1 MRKDDVRDLCVAY
14 QTVTEYVY
22 RGWWD
27 RLPVWIALLRRAQK
41 ATGVIM
47 LDEHAMKGLER

>member
-27 RLPVWIALLRRAQK
+27 RLPVWIAQLRRAQE